1 MVWLWACACEA
12 PGPRRVPYRSS
23 LISSRLW
30 SKKSLLF
37 LMILMHTD
45 SPVCRSRHCTAFE
58 NAAEP
63 KYSRTW
69 YL

>member
-1 MVWLWACACEA
+1 
-12 PGPRRVPYRSS
+12 
-23 LISSRLW
+23 
-30 SKKSLLF
+30 
-37 LMILMHTD
+37 MILMHTD

-69 YL
+69 YRAAMSELMRIGKSFCSSKPVRPRSCTTFSPQ